1 MDSDRYIII
10 HELANLFLT
19 NQYAH
24 MISPV
29 SGAVPHP
36 PVYVTEKWDGT
47 TMQVLTTAFE
57 WCVQETGFP

>member
-57 WCVQETGFP
+57 